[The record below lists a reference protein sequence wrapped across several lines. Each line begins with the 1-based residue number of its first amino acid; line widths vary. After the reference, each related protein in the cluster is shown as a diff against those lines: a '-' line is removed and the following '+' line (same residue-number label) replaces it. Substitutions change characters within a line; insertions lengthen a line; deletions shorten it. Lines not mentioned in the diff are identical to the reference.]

1 MPKCSAPAAAG
12 GRQPSYKLCYKCN
25 MQNSK
30 PKVPYLRGGYHVHI
44 HIYILYIHLH
54 RCMAMCVYN
63 CISYNMYIYMYIYI
77 CIYICINMCIYVTY
91 VWFACVSSCTSN
103 KMTDILQ
110 HPGARGVWEGYH
122 LGKPRGFLP
131 ISQQNA
137 MGSNRFSLEL
147 CINNGW

>member
-30 PKVPYLRGGYHVHI
+30 PKVPYLRGGTTY
-44 HIYILYIHLH
+44 IYIYIYCTYIYIVAWL
-54 RCMAMCVYN
+54 CVYIIVYHII
-63 CISYNMYIYMYIYI
+63 CIYIYMY
-77 CIYICINMCIYVTY
+77 IYICINMCIYVTY